1 MVMTDQ
7 IKEPEMSLKT
17 WMALVGLT
25 LSTFIFNTSEF
36 IPIALLTDI
45 GRDFGLTEAKAG
57 MLISVYAWV
66 VMILSMPLMLMT
78 SKMEMRKLLLGVVA
92 VFTSFQVMSYLS
104 TSFGMLMVSRIGVAC
119 AHSIFWSIV
128 SIIAVRIVPE
138 SHKPI
143 ALSMIVTG
151 SSIAMI
157 LGLPLGR
164 VIGLSVGW
172 RITFLSI
179 GAVALVVFLY
189 LFTLL
194 PKVPSG
200 GGMTAHD
207 LPTMLKNKIL
217 IGIFITTAA
226 FATGYYTA
234 YSYIEPFLQQV
245 GKMTE
250 NQITLTLM
258 LFGGAGIIGSMLF
271 SKYFPKYRFK
281 FINVTL
287 LGLIGGVVL
296 LLPSAF
302 SVPVTI
308 AVCTINRNVGDSVQC
323 GDAVRDHHGHS
334 AVADLGRYV
343 NLFGNIQFRHRDGGL
358 DRWNGLHASVDLV
371 HRNRRR
377 TDCPVGS
384 ALLATYCCQEVTSTG
399 SVTDSAAGLLPFR
412 SLSLPK
418 RLLVSCNIQ
427 RINEL

>member
-1 MVMTDQ
+1 MLTADQ
-7 IKEPEMSLKT
+7 IKEPEMSLRT

-25 LSTFIFNTSEF
+25 LSSFIFNTSEF

-45 GRDFGLTEAKAG
+45 GRDFALTEAKAG

-66 VMILSMPLMLMT
+66 VMALSLPLMLMT
-78 SKMEMRKLLLGVVA
+78 SRMEMRRLLLGVIA

-104 TSFGMLMVSRIGVAC
+104 TSFGMLMLSRIGVAC

-138 SHKPI
+138 SHKPT
-143 ALSMIVTG
+143 ALSMIVSG

-172 RITFLSI
+172 RMTFLSI
-179 GAVALVVFLY
+179 GAVALAVFLY
-189 LFTLL
+189 LSTLL

-207 LPTMLKNKIL
+207 LPAMLRNRIL
-217 IGIFITTAA
+217 VGIFITTAA

-245 GKMTE
+245 GNMTE

-258 LFGGAGIIGSMLF
+258 LFGAAGIIGSLLF
-271 SKYFPKYRFK
+271 SKYFPKYRFR
-281 FINVTL
+281 FINAAL
-287 LGLIGGVVL
+287 LGLIGGAIL

-302 SVPVTI
+302 NVYVTI
-308 AVCTINRNVGDSVQC
+308 AVCAIIGMSATAFNVAMQSEIISDTPIEQTSVAMSIFS
-323 GDAVRDHHGHS
+323 GIF
-334 AVADLGRYV
+334 
-343 NLFGNIQFRHRDGGL
+343 NFGIGTGALAGGL
-358 DRWNGLHASVDLV
+358 VCTHLSIPFIGIAGGTIVLL
-371 HRNRRR
+371 
-377 TDCPVGS
+377 
-384 ALLATYCCQEVTSTG
+384 ALLYWQLV
-399 SVTDSAAGLLPFR
+399 VVKRAARRVP
-412 SLSLPK
+412 
-418 RLLVSCNIQ
+418 
-427 RINEL
+427 

>member
-1 MVMTDQ
+1 
-7 IKEPEMSLKT
+7 
-17 WMALVGLT
+17 
-25 LSTFIFNTSEF
+25 
-36 IPIALLTDI
+36 
-45 GRDFGLTEAKAG
+45 
-57 MLISVYAWV
+57 
-66 VMILSMPLMLMT
+66 
-78 SKMEMRKLLLGVVA
+78 
-92 VFTSFQVMSYLS
+92 
-104 TSFGMLMVSRIGVAC
+104 
-119 AHSIFWSIV
+119 
-128 SIIAVRIVPE
+128 
-138 SHKPI
+138 
-143 ALSMIVTG
+143 
-151 SSIAMI
+151 MI

-226 FATGYYTA
+226 FATGYYT
-234 YSYIEPFLQQV
+234 SVQLTLSRSFRQV

-281 FINVTL
+281 FSQCHAAWIDRWSRAPATFRIQCSSHNRCL
-287 LGLIGGVVL
+287 HN
-296 LLPSAF
+296 
-302 SVPVTI
+302 
-308 AVCTINRNVGDSVQC
+308 NRNVGDSVQC
-323 GDAVRDHHGHS
+323 GDAVRDHHGH
-334 AVADLGRYV
+334 ARCPDLGRYV
-343 NLFGNIQFRHRDGGL
+343 NFFGNIQFRHRDGGL
-358 DRWNGLHASVDLV
+358 DWWNGLHASVDLV

-412 SLSLPK
+412 SLSLSK

>member
-1 MVMTDQ
+1 MVDQ

-25 LSTFIFNTSEF
+25 LSAFIFNTSEF

-45 GRDFGLTEAKAG
+45 GRGFGLTEAKAG

-66 VMILSMPLMLMT
+66 VMALSLPLMLMT
-78 SKMEMRKLLLGVVA
+78 SKLEMRRLLLGVIA

-104 TSFGMLMVSRIGVAC
+104 TSFGMLLASRIGVAC
-119 AHSIFWSIV
+119 AHSIFWSII
-128 SIIAVRIVPE
+128 SIIAVRIVPT
-138 SHKPI
+138 SHKAI

-172 RITFLSI
+172 RMTFLSI
-179 GAVALVVFLY
+179 GAVALFILLY
-189 LFTLL
+189 LSALL
-194 PKVPSG
+194 QRVPSG

-207 LPTMLKNKIL
+207 LPAMLKNRIL
-217 IGIFITTAA
+217 VGIFITTAA

-271 SKYFPKYRFK
+271 SKFFPKYRYK
-281 FINVTL
+281 FINLTL
-287 LGLIGGVVL
+287 AGLIGGVIL
-296 LLPSAF
+296 LRPLTF
-302 SVPVTI
+302 SIPATI
-308 AVCTINRNVGDSVQC
+308 AVCALIGMSATAFNVAMQSEIITDTPQSQTSVAMSIFS
-323 GDAVRDHHGHS
+323 GIF
-334 AVADLGRYV
+334 
-343 NLFGNIQFRHRDGGL
+343 NFGIGTGALVGGMVCTHL
-358 DRWNGLHASVDLV
+358 SISFIGIVGGVIVTLALV
-371 HRNRRR
+371 YWKHI
-377 TDCPVGS
+377 
-384 ALLATYCCQEVTSTG
+384 VTR
-399 SVTDSAAGLLPFR
+399 R
-412 SLSLPK
+412 SL
-418 RLLVSCNIQ
+418 RQ
-427 RINEL
+427 AQ

>member
-1 MVMTDQ
+1 MVMADQ

-25 LSTFIFNTSEF
+25 LSAFIFNTSEF

-45 GRDFGLTEAKAG
+45 GRDFGLAEAKAG

-104 TSFGMLMVSRIGVAC
+104 TSFGMLMFSRIGVAC

-128 SIIAVRIVPE
+128 SIIAVKIVPD
-138 SHKPI
+138 SHRAL

-151 SSIAMI
+151 TSVAMI

-164 VIGLSVGW
+164 VIGLSLGW
-172 RITFLSI
+172 RLTFLSI
-179 GAVALVVFLY
+179 GAVSLFVFLC
-189 LFTLL
+189 LFALL

-207 LPTMLKNKIL
+207 LPAMLKNKVL

-245 GKMTE
+245 GRMSE
-250 NQITLTLM
+250 NGITMTLM
-258 LFGGAGIIGSMLF
+258 IFGGAGIIGSMLF
-271 SKYFPKYRFK
+271 SKYYPKIRFR
-281 FINVTL
+281 FINISMI
-287 LGLIGGVVL
+287 GLIVGVL
-296 LLPSAF
+296 LLLPVSF

-308 AVCTINRNVGDSVQC
+308 AVCALWGMSATAFNVAMQSEIITDTPQSQTSVAMSIFS
-323 GDAVRDHHGHS
+323 GIF
-334 AVADLGRYV
+334 
-343 NLFGNIQFRHRDGGL
+343 NFGIGTGALIGGMVCTHLSISFIGIAGGL
-358 DRWNGLHASVDLV
+358 IVLL
-371 HRNRRR
+371 
-377 TDCPVGS
+377 
-384 ALLATYCCQEVTSTG
+384 ALLYWQLIV
-399 SVTDSAAGLLPFR
+399 VKR
-412 SLSLPK
+412 SLRK
-418 RLLVSCNIQ
+418 AQ
-427 RINEL
+427 

>member
-1 MVMTDQ
+1 
-7 IKEPEMSLKT
+7 
-17 WMALVGLT
+17 
-25 LSTFIFNTSEF
+25 
-36 IPIALLTDI
+36 
-45 GRDFGLTEAKAG
+45 
-57 MLISVYAWV
+57 
-66 VMILSMPLMLMT
+66 
-78 SKMEMRKLLLGVVA
+78 
-92 VFTSFQVMSYLS
+92 
-104 TSFGMLMVSRIGVAC
+104 
-119 AHSIFWSIV
+119 
-128 SIIAVRIVPE
+128 
-138 SHKPI
+138 
-143 ALSMIVTG
+143 MIVTG

-172 RITFLSI
+172 RMTFLSV

-207 LPTMLKNKIL
+207 LPAMLKNKVL

-245 GKMTE
+245 GNMTE

-287 LGLIGGVVL
+287 IGLIGGVAL

-308 AVCTINRNVGDSVQC
+308 AVCTIIGMSATAFNVAMQSEIITDTPAAQTSVAMSIFS
-323 GDAVRDHHGHS
+323 GIF
-334 AVADLGRYV
+334 
-343 NLFGNIQFRHRDGGL
+343 NFGIGTGALIGGL
-358 DRWNGLHASVDLV
+358 VCSHLSISFIGIVGGLIVLMALAYWTFIVV
-371 HRNRRR
+371 RR
-377 TDCPVGS
+377 S
-384 ALLATYCCQEVTSTG
+384 
-399 SVTDSAAGLLPFR
+399 FR
-412 SLSLPK
+412 
-418 RLLVSCNIQ
+418 Q
-427 RINEL
+427 AQ

>member
-1 MVMTDQ
+1 MAQMSVFVKIVAIFRFTTIPAVTD
-7 IKEPEMSLKT
+7 
-17 WMALVGLT
+17 
-25 LSTFIFNTSEF
+25 
-36 IPIALLTDI
+36 
-45 GRDFGLTEAKAG
+45 
-57 MLISVYAWV
+57 
-66 VMILSMPLMLMT
+66 
-78 SKMEMRKLLLGVVA
+78 A
-92 VFTSFQVMSYLS
+92 VL
-104 TSFGMLMVSRIGVAC
+104 C
-119 AHSIFWSIV
+119 
-128 SIIAVRIVPE
+128 VRIVPE

-245 GKMTE
+245 GNMTE

-271 SKYFPKYRFK
+271 SKYFL
-281 FINVTL
+281 N
-287 LGLIGGVVL
+287 IG
-296 LLPSAF
+296 SN
-302 SVPVTI
+302 SSMSR
-308 AVCTINRNVGDSVQC
+308 C
-323 GDAVRDHHGHS
+323 
-334 AVADLGRYV
+334 
-343 NLFGNIQFRHRDGGL
+343 L
-358 DRWNGLHASVDLV
+358 D
-371 HRNRRR
+371 
-377 TDCPVGS
+377 
-384 ALLATYCCQEVTSTG
+384 
-399 SVTDSAAGLLPFR
+399 
-412 SLSLPK
+412 
-418 RLLVSCNIQ
+418 
-427 RINEL
+427 

>member
-1 MVMTDQ
+1 MLMVDQ

-25 LSTFIFNTSEF
+25 LSAFIFNTSEF

-45 GRDFGLTEAKAG
+45 GRDFGLNEAKAG

-66 VMILSMPLMLMT
+66 VMALSLPLMLMT
-78 SKMEMRKLLLGVVA
+78 SKLEMRRLLLGIIA

-104 TSFGMLMVSRIGVAC
+104 TSFGMLLASRIGVAC
-119 AHSIFWSIV
+119 AHSIFWSII
-128 SIIAVRIVPE
+128 SIIAVRIVPA

-172 RITFLSI
+172 RMTFLSI
-179 GAVALVVFLY
+179 GAVALFILLY
-189 LFTLL
+189 LSALL
-194 PKVPSG
+194 QRVPSG

-207 LPTMLKNKIL
+207 LPAMLKNRIL
-217 IGIFITTAA
+217 VGIFITTAA

-271 SKYFPKYRFK
+271 SKYFPKYRYK
-281 FINVTL
+281 FINLTL
-287 LGLIGGVVL
+287 AGLICGVIL
-296 LLPSAF
+296 MRPLAF
-302 SVPVTI
+302 SIPATI
-308 AVCTINRNVGDSVQC
+308 AVCALIGMSATAFNVAMQAEIISDTPQSQTSVAMSIFS
-323 GDAVRDHHGHS
+323 GIF
-334 AVADLGRYV
+334 
-343 NLFGNIQFRHRDGGL
+343 NFGIGTGALVGGMVCSHL
-358 DRWNGLHASVDLV
+358 SISFIGIVGGVIVTLALV
-371 HRNRRR
+371 CWKHI
-377 TDCPVGS
+377 
-384 ALLATYCCQEVTSTG
+384 VT
-399 SVTDSAAGLLPFR
+399 R
-412 SLSLPK
+412 SSSL
-418 RLLVSCNIQ
+418 RQ
-427 RINEL
+427 AR

>member
-1 MVMTDQ
+1 
-7 IKEPEMSLKT
+7 
-17 WMALVGLT
+17 
-25 LSTFIFNTSEF
+25 
-36 IPIALLTDI
+36 
-45 GRDFGLTEAKAG
+45 
-57 MLISVYAWV
+57 
-66 VMILSMPLMLMT
+66 
-78 SKMEMRKLLLGVVA
+78 
-92 VFTSFQVMSYLS
+92 
-104 TSFGMLMVSRIGVAC
+104 
-119 AHSIFWSIV
+119 
-128 SIIAVRIVPE
+128 
-138 SHKPI
+138 
-143 ALSMIVTG
+143 
-151 SSIAMI
+151 MI

-194 PKVPSG
+194 QKVPSG

-308 AVCTINRNVGDSVQC
+308 AVCTIIGMSATAFNVAFQDSTMRYAPVE
-323 GDAVRDHHGHS
+323 ATS
-334 AVADLGRYV
+334 VAMSIFSGIFNLG
-343 NLFGNIQFRHRDGGL
+343 IGL
-358 DRWNGLHASVDLV
+358 GACIGANV
-371 HRNRRR
+371 
-377 TDCPVGS
+377 
-384 ALLATYCCQEVTSTG
+384 VT
-399 SVTDSAAGLLPFR
+399 R
-412 SLSLPK
+412 LSLGGVGYVGGAIGLAATAYCLWCLFPQM
-418 RLLVSCNIQ
+418 RRSDTDGVQ
-427 RINEL
+427 M

>member
-1 MVMTDQ
+1 MLMVDQ

-25 LSTFIFNTSEF
+25 LSAFIFNTSEF

-45 GRDFGLTEAKAG
+45 GRDFGLNEAKAG

-66 VMILSMPLMLMT
+66 VMALSLPLMLMT
-78 SKMEMRKLLLGVVA
+78 SKLEMRRLLLGVIA

-104 TSFGMLMVSRIGVAC
+104 TSFGMLLASRIGVAC
-119 AHSIFWSIV
+119 AHSIFWSII
-128 SIIAVRIVPE
+128 SIIAVRIVPT
-138 SHKPI
+138 SHKAI

-172 RITFLSI
+172 RMTFLSI
-179 GAVALVVFLY
+179 GAVALFILLY
-189 LFTLL
+189 LSALL
-194 PKVPSG
+194 QRVPSG

-207 LPTMLKNKIL
+207 LPAMLKNRIL
-217 IGIFITTAA
+217 VGIFITTAA

-271 SKYFPKYRFK
+271 SKFFPKYRYK
-281 FINVTL
+281 FINLTL
-287 LGLIGGVVL
+287 AGLIGGVIL
-296 LLPSAF
+296 LRPLTF
-302 SVPVTI
+302 SIPATI
-308 AVCTINRNVGDSVQC
+308 AVCALIGMSATAFNVAMQSEIITDTPQSQTSVAMSIFS
-323 GDAVRDHHGHS
+323 GIF
-334 AVADLGRYV
+334 
-343 NLFGNIQFRHRDGGL
+343 NFGIGTGALVGGMVCTHL
-358 DRWNGLHASVDLV
+358 SISFIGIVGGVIVTLALV
-371 HRNRRR
+371 YWKHI
-377 TDCPVGS
+377 
-384 ALLATYCCQEVTSTG
+384 VTR
-399 SVTDSAAGLLPFR
+399 R
-412 SLSLPK
+412 SL
-418 RLLVSCNIQ
+418 RQ
-427 RINEL
+427 AQ

>member
-17 WMALVGLT
+17 LMALVGLT

-66 VMILSMPLMLMT
+66 VMALSLPLMLMT
-78 SKMEMRKLLLGVVA
+78 SRMEMRKLLLGVMA
-92 VFTSFQVMSYLS
+92 VFTSFQVMSFLS
-104 TSFGMLMVSRIGVAC
+104 VSFGMLMFSRIGVAC

-194 PKVPSG
+194 RRCR
-200 GGMTAHD
+200 A
-207 LPTMLKNKIL
+207 
-217 IGIFITTAA
+217 
-226 FATGYYTA
+226 
-234 YSYIEPFLQQV
+234 E
-245 GKMTE
+245 
-250 NQITLTLM
+250 
-258 LFGGAGIIGSMLF
+258 
-271 SKYFPKYRFK
+271 
-281 FINVTL
+281 
-287 LGLIGGVVL
+287 
-296 LLPSAF
+296 
-302 SVPVTI
+302 
-308 AVCTINRNVGDSVQC
+308 AV
-323 GDAVRDHHGHS
+323 
-334 AVADLGRYV
+334 
-343 NLFGNIQFRHRDGGL
+343 
-358 DRWNGLHASVDLV
+358 
-371 HRNRRR
+371 
-377 TDCPVGS
+377 
-384 ALLATYCCQEVTSTG
+384 
-399 SVTDSAAGLLPFR
+399 
-412 SLSLPK
+412 
-418 RLLVSCNIQ
+418 
-427 RINEL
+427 

>member
-1 MVMTDQ
+1 MLTADQ
-7 IKEPEMSLKT
+7 VKGSGMSLRT

-25 LSTFIFNTSEF
+25 LSAFIFNTSEF

-45 GRDFGLTEAKAG
+45 GGDFALTEAKAG

-66 VMILSMPLMLMT
+66 VMALSLPLMLMT
-78 SKMEMRKLLLGVVA
+78 SRMEMRRLLLGVIA

-104 TSFGMLMVSRIGVAC
+104 TSFGMLMLSRIGVAC

-138 SHKPI
+138 SHKPT

-151 SSIAMI
+151 SSTAMI

-172 RITFLSI
+172 RMTFLSI
-179 GAVALVVFLY
+179 GAVALAVFLY

-200 GGMTAHD
+200 GGMTARD
-207 LPTMLKNKIL
+207 LPAMLGNKIL
-217 IGIFITTAA
+217 VGIFITTAA

-245 GKMTE
+245 GNMTE

-258 LFGGAGIIGSMLF
+258 LFGGAGIIGSLLF

-281 FINVTL
+281 FINAAL
-287 LGLIGGVVL
+287 WGLIGGAVL

-302 SVPVTI
+302 NVYVTI
-308 AVCTINRNVGDSVQC
+308 AVCAIMGMSATAFNVAMQSEIISDTPPGQTT
-323 GDAVRDHHGHS
+323 
-334 AVADLGRYV
+334 VAMSIFSGIF
-343 NLFGNIQFRHRDGGL
+343 NFGIGTGALAGGLVCTHLSIQFIGIAGG
-358 DRWNGLHASVDLV
+358 AIV
-371 HRNRRR
+371 
-377 TDCPVGS
+377 
-384 ALLATYCCQEVTSTG
+384 LLALGYWKYIV
-399 SVTDSAAGLLPFR
+399 VDK
-412 SLSLPK
+412 SL
-418 RLLVSCNIQ
+418 RQ
-427 RINEL
+427 AQ

>member
-92 VFTSFQVMSYLS
+92 VFTSLQVMSYLS

-308 AVCTINRNVGDSVQC
+308 AVCTIIGMSATAFNVAMQSEIITDTPQSQTSVAMSIFS
-323 GDAVRDHHGHS
+323 GIF
-334 AVADLGRYV
+334 
-343 NLFGNIQFRHRDGGL
+343 NFGIGTGALIGGL
-358 DRWNGLHASVDLV
+358 VCSHLSISFIGIAGGLIVLL
-371 HRNRRR
+371 
-377 TDCPVGS
+377 
-384 ALLATYCCQEVTSTG
+384 ALLYWQLIV
-399 SVTDSAAGLLPFR
+399 VKR
-412 SLSLPK
+412 SL
-418 RLLVSCNIQ
+418 RQ
-427 RINEL
+427 AQ

>member
-1 MVMTDQ
+1 MLMVDQ

-25 LSTFIFNTSEF
+25 LSAFIFNTSEF

-66 VMILSMPLMLMT
+66 VMALSLPLMLMT
-78 SKMEMRKLLLGVVA
+78 SKLEMRRLLLGVIA

-104 TSFGMLMVSRIGVAC
+104 TSFGMLLASRIGVAC
-119 AHSIFWSIV
+119 AHSIFWSII
-128 SIIAVRIVPE
+128 SIIAVRIVPT
-138 SHKPI
+138 SHKAI

-172 RITFLSI
+172 RMTFLSI
-179 GAVALVVFLY
+179 GAVALFILLY
-189 LFTLL
+189 LSALL
-194 PKVPSG
+194 QRVPSG

-207 LPTMLKNKIL
+207 LPAMLKNRIL
-217 IGIFITTAA
+217 VGIFITTAA

-271 SKYFPKYRFK
+271 SKFFPKYRYK
-281 FINVTL
+281 FINLTL
-287 LGLIGGVVL
+287 AGLIGGVIL
-296 LLPSAF
+296 LRPLTF
-302 SVPVTI
+302 SIPATI
-308 AVCTINRNVGDSVQC
+308 AVCALIGMSATAFNVAMQSEIITDTPQSQTSVAMSIFS
-323 GDAVRDHHGHS
+323 GIF
-334 AVADLGRYV
+334 
-343 NLFGNIQFRHRDGGL
+343 NFGIGTGALVGGMVCTHL
-358 DRWNGLHASVDLV
+358 SISFIGIVGGVIVTLALV
-371 HRNRRR
+371 YWKHI
-377 TDCPVGS
+377 
-384 ALLATYCCQEVTSTG
+384 VTR
-399 SVTDSAAGLLPFR
+399 R
-412 SLSLPK
+412 SL
-418 RLLVSCNIQ
+418 RQ
-427 RINEL
+427 AQ

>member
-1 MVMTDQ
+1 MVDQ

-25 LSTFIFNTSEF
+25 LSAFIFNTSEF

-66 VMILSMPLMLMT
+66 VMALSLPLMLMT
-78 SKMEMRKLLLGVVA
+78 SKLEMRRLLLGVIA

-104 TSFGMLMVSRIGVAC
+104 TSFGMLLASRIGVAC
-119 AHSIFWSIV
+119 AHSIFWSII
-128 SIIAVRIVPE
+128 SIIAVRIVPT
-138 SHKPI
+138 SHKAI

-172 RITFLSI
+172 RMTFLSI
-179 GAVALVVFLY
+179 GAVALFILLY
-189 LFTLL
+189 LSALL
-194 PKVPSG
+194 QRVPSG

-207 LPTMLKNKIL
+207 LPAMLKNRIL
-217 IGIFITTAA
+217 VGIFITTAA

-271 SKYFPKYRFK
+271 SKFFPKYRYK
-281 FINVTL
+281 FINLTL
-287 LGLIGGVVL
+287 AGLIGGVIL
-296 LLPSAF
+296 LRPLTF
-302 SVPVTI
+302 SIPATI
-308 AVCTINRNVGDSVQC
+308 AVCALIGMSATAFNVAMQSEIITDTPQSQTSVAMSIFS
-323 GDAVRDHHGHS
+323 GIF
-334 AVADLGRYV
+334 
-343 NLFGNIQFRHRDGGL
+343 NFGIGTGALVGGMVCTHL
-358 DRWNGLHASVDLV
+358 SISFIGIVGGVIVTLALV
-371 HRNRRR
+371 YWKHI
-377 TDCPVGS
+377 
-384 ALLATYCCQEVTSTG
+384 VTR
-399 SVTDSAAGLLPFR
+399 R
-412 SLSLPK
+412 SL
-418 RLLVSCNIQ
+418 RQ
-427 RINEL
+427 AQ

>member
-1 MVMTDQ
+1 MLTADQ
-7 IKEPEMSLKT
+7 VKGSGMSLRT

-25 LSTFIFNTSEF
+25 LSAFIFNTSEF

-45 GRDFGLTEAKAG
+45 GGDFALTEAKAG

-66 VMILSMPLMLMT
+66 VMALSLPLMLMT
-78 SKMEMRKLLLGVVA
+78 SRMEMRRLLLGVIA

-104 TSFGMLMVSRIGVAC
+104 TSFGMLMLSRIGVAC

-138 SHKPI
+138 SHKPT

-172 RITFLSI
+172 RMTFLSI
-179 GAVALVVFLY
+179 GAVALAVFLY

-200 GGMTAHD
+200 GGMTARD
-207 LPTMLKNKIL
+207 LPAMLGNKIL
-217 IGIFITTAA
+217 VGIFITTAA

-245 GKMTE
+245 GNMTE

-258 LFGGAGIIGSMLF
+258 LFGGAGIIGSLLF

-281 FINVTL
+281 FINAAL
-287 LGLIGGVVL
+287 WGLIGGAVL

-302 SVPVTI
+302 NVYVTI
-308 AVCTINRNVGDSVQC
+308 AVCAIMGMSATAFNVAMQSEIISDTPPGQTTLAMSIFS
-323 GDAVRDHHGHS
+323 GIF
-334 AVADLGRYV
+334 
-343 NLFGNIQFRHRDGGL
+343 NFGIGTGALAGGLVCTHLSIQFIGIAGG
-358 DRWNGLHASVDLV
+358 AIV
-371 HRNRRR
+371 
-377 TDCPVGS
+377 
-384 ALLATYCCQEVTSTG
+384 LLALGYWKYIV
-399 SVTDSAAGLLPFR
+399 VDK
-412 SLSLPK
+412 SL
-418 RLLVSCNIQ
+418 RQ
-427 RINEL
+427 AQ